1 MTILQI
7 EHPVPNYDGWKK
19 AFDSD
24 PVNRKKSGVK
34 RYSIRKALDIPGNV
48 MVELEFEDI
57 ATAEAML
64 ESLKKLW
71 QVVEGKVMTNPK
83 TRLLEQVEI
92 IEL

>member
-1 MTILQI
+1 
-7 EHPVPNYDGWKK
+7 
-19 AFDSD
+19 
-24 PVNRKKSGVK
+24 
-34 RYSIRKALDIPGNV
+34 